1 MASPPMQLQPPS
13 YNDPHV
19 LLRLLLAILLVPLLI
34 IGAGTAFGAGLVPTV
49 EPLAHI
55 TNRVDTEVLDFP
67 PIGDI
72 LENYRAPE
80 RSVVLDSN
88 GDELAVLR
96 AVNRINVTIEE
107 IPLHVQNAV
116 LATEDQEFRNHRGVN
131 WRAIGRAA
139 AGNLRAGDIESGAS
153 TITQQLIKNLTGEAD
168 TTIERKLA
176 EAVYAIEL
184 ERTSTKDEILEI
196 YMNEA
201 YLGNQVYGFGAA
213 ADFYFGKDI
222 SALTIDEAAMLAG
235 MLRAPNANDPLND
248 PRAALERRN
257 IVIQQMVSAEFI
269 TENEALGV
277 LVGAPD
283 AATDDQIR
291 AILGLNITPISA
303 DEQPFFVNYVRTL
316 LREIPELG
324 VDAEARE
331 RLVLQGGLTIN
342 TTVNPDLQQIAQ
354 SAITEVLSDPEG
366 PQAALTSIDPRTGEI
381 LAIGFGP
388 KGFGSG
394 PGQTEVLPAVPGV
407 GSSFGRQPG
416 SSFKAFEIVAA
427 LEAGVTPAYTI
438 DTPSPYQPTGSCA
451 NSGWTPGNYS
461 DGSGGTM
468 NMARATAIS
477 SNVYFAH
484 LVDRFSGP
492 EGLADT
498 ATRMGIVNSDLF
510 DVGGSGVPVCST
522 VLGAAEVYPL
532 DMASGFGTMANGG
545 IRCDPYAIESILDA
559 DGNVIY
565 EGANR
570 CEQAIA
576 PEHAAAATSLL
587 RGPIENGTAS
597 RNGQIGRPA
606 AGKTGT
612 TQDWRD
618 AWFVGYIPQM
628 STAVWVGN
636 ETPSTMR
643 DSRCGNVTGGC
654 LPTIIWRNFMQD
666 AISYRNL
673 EVADFPPPPRLPSDT
688 VPSVVG
694 MTEDQAIATLA
705 EAEFSSESVSVAD
718 FRPAGTV
725 VAQSPNGGSEAPRG
739 TLVVLN
745 ISDGTG
751 AEPELPNVIGLGV
764 DEAQQ
769 VALNAGLNPIIVER
783 GVSDSS
789 QIGVVIDARIDSE
802 TGELTLIVGR
812 EQTAEEASSEGP
824 TEETDPSAPPEPVTS
839 PGATSPPEPVPTDE
853 GSGDEGDDGD
863 PDPLPQ
869 PPPDEGGNPGEEPPD
884 SLPEPV
890 APPEPIVDPDG

>member
-1 MASPPMQLQPPS
+1 MASPSLPLQQPS
-13 YNDPHV
+13 YSDPHV

-49 EPLAHI
+49 QPLAHI
-55 TNRVDTEVLDFP
+55 TNRVNTEVFDFP

-72 LENYRAPE
+72 LEGYRAPE
-80 RSVVLDSN
+80 RSVILDAN

-96 AVNRINVTIEE
+96 AVNRVNVTIEE

-116 LATEDQEFRNHRGVN
+116 LATEDQEFRNHQGVN

-139 AGNLRAGDIESGAS
+139 LGNIRAGDIESGAS
-153 TITQQLIKNLTGEAD
+153 TITQQLIKNITGQAE
-168 TTIERKLA
+168 TTIERKMA

-184 ERTSTKDEILEI
+184 EQNATKDEILEI

-213 ADFYFGKDI
+213 AEFYFGKDI
-222 SALTIDEAAMLAG
+222 SQLTIDEAAMLAG

-269 TENEALGV
+269 TEDEALAV
-277 LVGAPD
+277 VVGAP
-283 AATDDQIR
+283 AEATDDQIR
-291 AILGLNITPISA
+291 DILGLNIQPIA
-303 DEQPFFVNYVRTL
+303 EAEQPFFVNYIRTL

-331 RLVLQGGLTIN
+331 RLVLEGGLTIN
-342 TTVNPDLQQIAQ
+342 TTVDPALQEIAQ
-354 SAITEVLSDPEG
+354 NAITEVLSNPDG
-366 PQAALTSIDPRTGEI
+366 PQSALTSIDPQTGQI

-388 KGFGSG
+388 KEFGSG

-438 DTPSPYQPTGSCA
+438 DTPSPYNPTGQCA
-451 NSGWTPGNYS
+451 NSGWNPGNYS

-484 LVDRFSGP
+484 LVDRFTGP
-492 EGLADT
+492 QGLADT
-498 ATRMGIVNSDLF
+498 ATRMGIRNTELDPSI
-510 DVGGSGVPVCST
+510 CAT
-522 VLGAAEVYPL
+522 VLGASEVYPL
-532 DMASGFGTMANGG
+532 DMASGFGTMANDG
-545 IRCDPYAIESILDA
+545 IRCEPFAIQSIEDA
-559 DGNVIY
+559 DGNEIY
-565 EGANR
+565 RGGDR
-570 CEQAIA
+570 CEQVIS

-618 AWFVGYIPQM
+618 AWFVGYVPQM

-654 LPTIIWRNFMQD
+654 LPTIIWRNFMVN
-666 AISYRNL
+666 AIEYRNL
-673 EVADFPPPPRLPSDT
+673 EVADFPPPPRLPSDR

-694 MTEDQAIATLA
+694 MMEEQAIATLA
-705 EAEFSSESVSVAD
+705 DAEFSAESVVVAD
-718 FRPAGTV
+718 YRPEGTV
-725 VAQSPNGGSEAPRG
+725 VAQSPSGGSEAPRG

-751 AEPELPNVIGLGV
+751 APPEVPEVVGLGIE
-764 DEAQQ
+764 EATQ
-769 VALNAGLNPIIVER
+769 VALNAGLDPILVEQ
-783 GVSDSS
+783 GVSDPDL
-789 QIGVVIDARIDSE
+789 IGVVIDARIDGE
-802 TGELTLIVGR
+802 TGQLTLVVGR
-812 EQTAEEASSEGP
+812 EQTEEEAASEEP
-824 TEETDPSAPPEPVTS
+824 SEEPDGSEPPEPLVS
-839 PGATSPPEPVPTDE
+839 PGATDLPDPQPTDD
-853 GSGDEGDDGD
+853 GGDGGEE
-863 PDPLPQ
+863 PDPVDGGELPQ
-869 PPPDEGGNPGEEPPD
+869 PPPPDGGPGEEAPD
-884 SLPEPV
+884 GGEPDPAEPPEPV
-890 APPEPIVDPDG
+890 VDPDG